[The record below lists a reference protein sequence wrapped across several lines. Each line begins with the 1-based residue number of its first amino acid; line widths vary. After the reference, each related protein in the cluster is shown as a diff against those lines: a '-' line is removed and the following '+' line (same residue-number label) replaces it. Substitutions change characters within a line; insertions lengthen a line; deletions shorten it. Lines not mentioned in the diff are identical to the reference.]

1 MEQQLLGYENTMYKL
16 DQAEHIVGRLDR
28 VIRSYLRQAG
38 FEYLAYIVE
47 FEHDWPLASALI
59 ERWKPESHTFNL
71 PCEEMTITLQDMAYQ
86 LGLRIDGEPTVTD
99 QVDCEAHLVPQHDLQ
114 RTGAG
119 RHRGVLVEVHERV
132 HHAVDRG
139 YPIPYASDYRV
150 HIRWLPL
157 LKDLETCGG
166 LSWGSTVLAWL
177 YRQMCRATEHGQ
189 RNMGGWVQ
197 YRPDNAKGESRLRH
211 YRHTLNGIGLGC

>member
-86 LGLRIDGEPTVTD
+86 LGLRIDGEPVCGCIVTD

-119 RHRGVLVEVHERV
+119 RHRGVLVEVAPLTKGPRDVWRV
-132 HHAVDRG
+132 IVGLDCAGMAVPPDVPCHR
-139 YPIPYASDYRV
+139 
-150 HIRWLPL
+150 
-157 LKDLETCGG
+157 
-166 LSWGSTVLAWL
+166 AW
-177 YRQMCRATEHGQ
+177 
-189 RNMGGWVQ
+189 WVQ